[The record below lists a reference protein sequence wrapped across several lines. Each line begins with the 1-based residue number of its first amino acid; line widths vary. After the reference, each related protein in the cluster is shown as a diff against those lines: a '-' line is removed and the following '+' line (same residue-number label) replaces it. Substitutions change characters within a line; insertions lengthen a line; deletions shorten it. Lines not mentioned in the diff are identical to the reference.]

1 MNYVLSIIIVLGPV
15 IFIHEL
21 GHFLWAKFFN
31 VKVLK
36 FSLGFGPKLISRT
49 YGETE
54 YILSALPIGGYVK
67 MLGEQQEEEVNQ
79 DEKERSFAEKPVWQ
93 RFIIVAFGPI
103 FNLLFA
109 VFIFFMV
116 FAIAGLPTPVDNT
129 VISGVAKDSPAQ
141 RAGLQADDIIR
152 SINGTETVKWMDV
165 AKLISASEGG
175 EVQLVIDRNG
185 ERLEITGQP
194 ELRPDFDPIFGA
206 EKGKRY
212 MLGISRSN
220 EVVYIEVSLPQAF
233 ASGFYET
240 WAVIYLTGKAVK
252 MALNKVLPAKDLLGG
267 PILIAQQAGKQMEAG
282 WMALIRFMGL
292 ISVSLGMINLLP
304 IPILDGGHL
313 MFFTYEAI
321 FRKPMP
327 RRIMEMALQAGL
339 VVLVTLMV
347 FVIYNDI
354 VKLFTQG

>member
-1 MNYVLSIIIVLGPV
+1 MNYLISIIIVLGPV

-21 GHFLWAKFFN
+21 GHFIWAKFFN

-54 YILSALPIGGYVK
+54 YLLSALPIGGYVK
-67 MLGEQQEEEVNQ
+67 MLGEQQEEEITPE
-79 DEKERSFAEKPVWQ
+79 EKDRSFAEKPVWQ

-109 VFIFFMV
+109 IFIFFMI
-116 FAIAGLPTPVDNT
+116 FAVAGLPTPVDNT
-129 VISGVAKDSPAQ
+129 VISGVANDSPAQ
-141 RAGLQADDIIR
+141 RAGLKADDIIL
-152 SINGTETVKWMDV
+152 SINDTETMKWMDV
-165 AKLISASEGG
+165 AKLISESEGN
-175 EVQLVIDRNG
+175 EVNLVINRNG
-185 ERLEITGQP
+185 ERLEITGKP
-194 ELRPDFDPIFGA
+194 ELRPDFDPIFGT
-206 EKGKRY
+206 EQDKRY
-212 MLGISRSN
+212 MLGISRSD
-220 EVVYIEVSLPQAF
+220 EVVYKKVSLPTAF
-233 ASGFYET
+233 AAGFYET
-240 WAVIYLTGKAVK
+240 WAVIYLTGKAVQ
-252 MALNKVLPAKDLLGG
+252 MAINKVLPAKDLLGG

-282 WMALIRFMGL
+282 WMALLRFMGL

-327 RRIMEMALQAGL
+327 QRIMELALQAGL
-339 VVLVTLMV
+339 VVLITLMV
-347 FVIYNDI
+347 YVVYNDI
-354 VKLFTQG
+354 AKLISQG

>member
-1 MNYVLSIIIVLGPV
+1 MNYLISIIIVLGPV

-21 GHFLWAKFFN
+21 GHFIWAKFFN

-36 FSLGFGPKLISRT
+36 FSLGFGPRLISRT

-54 YILSALPIGGYVK
+54 YLLSALPIGGYVK
-67 MLGEQQEEEVNQ
+67 MLGEQQEEEV
-79 DEKERSFAEKPVWQ
+79 DSEEKDRSFAEKPVWQ

-103 FNLLFA
+103 FNIMFA
-109 VFIFFMV
+109 IFLFFMI

-129 VISGVAKDSPAQ
+129 VISAIAKDSPAQ
-141 RAGLQADDIIR
+141 RAGLKAGDVIM

-165 AKLISASEGG
+165 AELISVSEGNDVLLVVDRDG
-175 EVQLVIDRNG
+175 EQ
-185 ERLEITGQP
+185 LEITGRP
-194 ELRPDFDPIFGA
+194 ELRPDLGPIFGE

-220 EVVYIEVSLPQAF
+220 EVIYKKVSLTQAF
-233 ASGFYET
+233 AAGFYET
-240 WAVIYLTGKAVK
+240 WAVIYLTGKAVN
-252 MALNKVLPAKDLLGG
+252 MAIKKVLPAKDLLGG

-327 RRIMEMALQAGL
+327 QRIMEMALQAGL
-339 VVLVTLMV
+339 VVLITLMV
-347 FVIYNDI
+347 FVVYNDI

>member
-1 MNYVLSIIIVLGPV
+1 MNYLISIIIVLGPV

-21 GHFLWAKFFN
+21 GHFIWAKFFN

-54 YILSALPIGGYVK
+54 YLLSALPIGGYVK
-67 MLGEQQEEEVNQ
+67 MLGEQQEEEITPE
-79 DEKERSFAEKPVWQ
+79 EKDRSFAEKPVWQ

-109 VFIFFMV
+109 IFIFFMI
-116 FAIAGLPTPVDNT
+116 FAVAGVPSPVDNT

-141 RAGLQADDIIR
+141 RAGLQADDVIK

-175 EVQLVIDRNG
+175 EVHLVIDRNG
-185 ERLEITGQP
+185 ERLEITGKP
-194 ELRPDFDPIFGA
+194 ELRPDFDPIFGT
-206 EKGKRY
+206 EKSKRY
-212 MLGISRSN
+212 MLGISRSD
-220 EVVYIEVSLPQAF
+220 EVIYKEVSLPQAL
-233 ASGFYET
+233 AAGCYET
-240 WAVIYLTGKAVK
+240 WAVIYLTGKAVQ
-252 MALNKVLPAKDLLGG
+252 MAINKVLPAKDLLGG
-267 PILIAQQAGKQMEAG
+267 PILIAQQAGKQMDAG

-327 RRIMEMALQAGL
+327 QKIMEMALQAGL